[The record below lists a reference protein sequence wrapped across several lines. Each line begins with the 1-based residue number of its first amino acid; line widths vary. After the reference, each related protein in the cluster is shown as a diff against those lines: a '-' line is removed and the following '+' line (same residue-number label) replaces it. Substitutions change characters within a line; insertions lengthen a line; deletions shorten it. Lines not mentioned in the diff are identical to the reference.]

1 MKTKFQI
8 IETHDYRLAVSNE
21 KIVEE
26 GDKNLTNGRDIFD
39 YADVSEYSLDY
50 ANRYWQKVIAHQ
62 PLNNAPILKGVPLL
76 PEMVEDD
83 VEKLTCKEFC
93 FPIDLFYEMKKS
105 SQNDYLLTEDFGL
118 QNTIVYFQCLAYIK
132 AATKVYSEEDL
143 IRAIAMAKMAKTHD
157 GLIDMDAW
165 ISNGYEGA
173 TPAYTEDEII
183 QSLKQPKT
191 PKWFVAEIKKGYMLN
206 CDGEHIGF
214 PVHDIGLKT
223 TTINGKTYLVGTYE

>member
-8 IETHDYRLAVSNE
+8 IETPDYILAVSDE
-21 KIVEE
+21 RVDTSDYFYHITEGICFVESSFHYTKLKLKGKKI
-26 GDKNLTNGRDIFD
+26 
-39 YADVSEYSLDY
+39 
-50 ANRYWQKVIAHQ
+50 IAYQ
-62 PLNNAPILKGVPLL
+62 PKNNAKELNGVPLL

-191 PKWFVAEIKKGYMLN
+191 PKWFVAEMELREVNPNADRIQYLK
-206 CDGEHIGF
+206 H
-214 PVHDIGLKT
+214 LKT